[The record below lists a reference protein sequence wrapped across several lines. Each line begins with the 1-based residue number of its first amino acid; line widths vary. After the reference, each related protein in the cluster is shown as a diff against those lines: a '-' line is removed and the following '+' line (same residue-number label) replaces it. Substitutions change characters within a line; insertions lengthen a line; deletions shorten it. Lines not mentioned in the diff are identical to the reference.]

1 MTMARVFKLGD
12 HINTDQIIPGRYY
25 VTTDA
30 AELGRHCLCELCPDP
45 AADISQEKIII
56 AGENFGC
63 GSSREHAPIALKA
76 AGVRCVVAKSF
87 ARIFFRNAINIG
99 LPILISGEAYG
110 IFEDGDDAEVDTAR
124 GLVTGAAGKK
134 MARCSPLPPFARR
147 IVQEGGIVNL
157 LKTGSFE
164 KLMEGE
170 GR

>member
-1 MTMARVFKLGD
+1 MARVFKLGD
-12 HINTDQIIPGRYY
+12 HINTDQIIPGRYN

-30 AELGRHCLCELCPDP
+30 AELGRHCFCELRPDL
-45 AADISQEKIII
+45 AADVSQEKLII

-110 IFEDGDDAEVDTAR
+110 VFEDGDDAEADTAA
-124 GLVTGAAGKK
+124 GVVTGATGAKR
-134 MARCSPLPPFARR
+134 ARCSPLPPFVGR

-157 LKTGSFE
+157 LRKGSFE
-164 KLMEGE
+164 SLMEGG